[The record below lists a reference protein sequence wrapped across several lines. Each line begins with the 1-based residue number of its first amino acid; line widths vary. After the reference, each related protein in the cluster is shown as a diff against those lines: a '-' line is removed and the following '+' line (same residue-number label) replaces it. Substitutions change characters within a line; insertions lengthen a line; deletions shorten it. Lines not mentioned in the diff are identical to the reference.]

1 MPTIETTAA
10 FFGVAVLLALAPGP
24 DNLFV
29 MVHSI
34 VHGRRAG
41 MLVVLGLCTGL
52 VVHTSAVA
60 LGLAA
65 VFAASATAFQV
76 LKLCGAAYLLYL
88 AYRAFRAPAGAT
100 PEDRMPAMGRW
111 RTYGRGVVMN
121 VSNPKVAVFF
131 LAFLPQ
137 FVNPAAGNVTVQVF
151 FLGGVFIV
159 ATLLTFGAIAN
170 FSGVFGNLFR
180 RSPRARRVLNWAA
193 GAIFVALAA
202 RLAAANR

>member
-1 MPTIETTAA
+1 MPAIETTSA
-10 FFGVAVLLALAPGP
+10 FFGVSVLLALAPGP

-65 VFAASATAFQV
+65 LFAASATAFQA
-76 LKLCGAAYLLYL
+76 LKFCGAAYLAYL
-88 AYRAFRAPAGAT
+88 AFRAIRARAGAV

-121 VSNPKVAVFF
+121 VTNPKVATFF

-137 FVNPAAGNVTVQVF
+137 FVSPAAGNVTGQVF

-159 ATLLTFGAIAN
+159 ATLLAFGTIAY
-170 FSGVFGNLFR
+170 FSGAFGNLFR
-180 RSPRARRVLNWAA
+180 RSARVQRALNWAA
-193 GAIFVALAA
+193 GAIFLGLAA
-202 RLAAANR
+202 RLATAPR